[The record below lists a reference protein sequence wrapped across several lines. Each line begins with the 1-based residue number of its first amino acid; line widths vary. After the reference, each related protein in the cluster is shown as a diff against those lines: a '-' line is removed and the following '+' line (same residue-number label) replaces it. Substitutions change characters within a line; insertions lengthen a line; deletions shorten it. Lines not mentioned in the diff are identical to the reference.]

1 MTHNEARTIL
11 QAMRCKNADNDQR
24 EALRKAIHALLDEE
38 IFELENP
45 FN

>member
-1 MTHNEARTIL
+1 MTHNEARMIL
-11 QAMRCKNADNDQR
+11 QAMRCKNVDNDQR

>member
-1 MTHNEARTIL
+1 MTNENARVIL
-11 QAMRCKNADNDQR
+11 QAMRAKNANVDER

-45 FN
+45 FK